1 MAENGIAVYS
11 GDAHGHGKSGGV
23 QRVYFESL
31 DGLITDFDD
40 LCSRARRDCEETY
53 GGEVPFFI
61 GGHSLGGMI
70 APLTCLKD
78 QSKWNGMV
86 YGTIFFLRR
95 TSHLFY
101 ISWCRPLAL

>member
-31 DGLITDFDD
+31 DGLIADFDD
-40 LCSRARRDCEETY
+40 LCNKARQDCTEEY
-53 GGEVPFFI
+53 GGDVPFFI

-78 QSKWNGMV
+78 QSKWNGM
-86 YGTIFFLRR
+86 TFFFHIVARVLCFLSI
-95 TSHLFY
+95 TL
-101 ISWCRPLAL
+101 LALMM